1 MNYTY
6 IVRCADDTLYT
17 GWTNNIQKRLD
28 AHNHGRGAK
37 YTRARFPVALVY
49 LERFDEKQEAMRR
62 EYFLKQL
69 SRPQKEA
76 LIAEHE
82 AQTRKLMKEATANA
96 TAPASINKK

>member
-6 IVRCADDTLYT
+6 IVRCADNTLYT
-17 GWTNNIQKRLD
+17 GWTNDIAKRLL

-49 LERFDEKQEAMRR
+49 LECFEDKKEAMRR

-69 SRPQKEA
+69 SKSKKEA

-82 AQTRKLMKEATANA
+82 AGTLELIKAALKQ
-96 TAPASINKK
+96 

>member
-17 GWTNNIQKRLD
+17 GWTNNIQKRLN

-37 YTRARFPVALVY
+37 YTRARFPVSLVY
-49 LERFDEKQEAMRR
+49 LECFDEKQAAMRR

-76 LIAEHE
+76 LIAEHA
-82 AQTRKLMKEATANA
+82 AQTRSLMKET
-96 TAPASINKK
+96 